1 MKLAQIPFDKIDIGS
16 KGGIIDVN
24 DTSLTLGEIVGNLLP
39 YIFVVAGLALLFYI
53 VYAGYHFIIAMG
65 DPKGL
70 QEAKGKLLNAF
81 IGFFIVFA
89 AYWLVQ
95 IAGYILGLKDLTTIF

>member
-16 KGGIIDVN
+16 KDGIIDPS
-24 DTSLTLGEIVGNLLP
+24 DTTLTLGEIVGSLLP
-39 YIFVVAGLALLFYI
+39 YIFVIAGLGLLFYL
-53 VYAGYHFIIAMG
+53 VYAGYHFVIAMG

-70 QEAKGKLLNAF
+70 QEAKAKIVNAF
-81 IGFFIVFA
+81 VGFFIIFA

-95 IAGYILGLKDLTTIF
+95 IAGYILGLPDLLIIF